1 MKELSNS
8 GHMACEVTLRSL
20 RYTFTT
26 PRYQSVLRK
35 ASIGV
40 LDLHKGELDA
50 TITEF
55 VYQIDEFSL

>member
-1 MKELSNS
+1 
-8 GHMACEVTLRSL
+8 MACEVTLRSL